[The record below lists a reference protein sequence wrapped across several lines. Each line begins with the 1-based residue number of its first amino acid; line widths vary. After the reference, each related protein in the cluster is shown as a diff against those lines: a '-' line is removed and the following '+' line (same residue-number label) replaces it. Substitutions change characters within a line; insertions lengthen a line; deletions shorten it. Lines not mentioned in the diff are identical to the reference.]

1 METDPKGQLGG
12 LETPDATRRRLAIES
27 QSFRCS
33 ACGKTN
39 GEIIRECAEQAAANG
54 VVSEDAGAEIPSELK
69 MGWKDE
75 MNGTA
80 VMEHEKPEPEPEAK
94 AEPETRTGPE
104 SRAESDGE
112 EARLAE
118 GFVQTAPI
126 SGPSAPS
133 TSTAAGPPPRADA
146 APPVAAPQR
155 QAVQANNGV
164 PAWVDQLIVF
174 ILVLLVAV
182 LLHRIMS

>member
-12 LETPDATRRRLAIES
+12 LETPDATRRRLAVES

-39 GEIIRECAEQAAANG
+39 AEIIRECAEQAAANG
-54 VVSEDAGAEIPSELK
+54 VVSEDAAAEIPSELK

-80 VMEHEKPEPEPEAK
+80 VMEHEKPEPEDKARAQPE
-94 AEPETRTGPE
+94 RTVPE
-104 SRAESDGE
+104 SRADSDGE

-126 SGPSAPS
+126 SEPSAPP

-146 APPVAAPQR
+146 APPAAAPRR
-155 QAVQANNGV
+155 QAVQPNNGV
-164 PAWVDQLIVF
+164 PAWLDQLIVF

-182 LLHRIMS
+182 LLHRVMS